1 MSLFTK
7 SEILEA
13 KDLEFEDVPVP
24 EWGAGKEVRLMSL
37 TGTQRDSFEDK
48 SLVQKGANAKMN
60 LVNMRARLLALCIV
74 DENGKR
80 MFSDIDVNLLG
91 QKNAKVLERL
101 FSKAQEM
108 NGMTEKD
115 VEDLTEGFSEGPNE
129 DSISD

>member
-48 SLVQKGANAKMN
+48 SLVQKGTNAKMN

-80 MFSDIDVNLLG
+80 MFSDIEVNLLG

-115 VEDLTEGFSEGPNE
+115 VEDLTEGFSGDPSEA
-129 DSISD
+129 SISD